1 MASLLQWPLL
11 PRKQHVHGSARAT
24 KRAAFRNP
32 TRHLIEARQENPL
45 SRGAER
51 LLRHPKAHGVPM
63 AVATSTTP
71 ALFDLKM
78 SQHRDLVTLFQHV
91 VCTGGC
97 AKVKRGKVHPDI
109 FLVAAAIFDE
119 KPPPGKV
126 EWASDAVHIY

>member
-1 MASLLQWPLL
+1 MSTFKYVSHALFDLDGLLL
-11 PRKQHVHGSARAT
+11 
-24 KRAAFRNP
+24 
-32 TRHLIEARQENPL
+32 
-45 SRGAER
+45 GAER

-126 EWASDAVHIY
+126 PVFEDAPTGVTAALAAGMQVDMVPDPRVD